1 MIRVTILKSRDDRYK
16 GFYCEGHALYAD
28 AGKDVVCAAVSML
41 AINTANAIES
51 LAGCD
56 LETASDKESGMLKVL
71 FPEGLNDKGRLLMDA
86 MVLGI
91 DSTEK
96 SYGSRY
102 VTLTEIKDQI

>member
-1 MIRVTILKSRDDRYK
+1 MIRVTILKNRDDEYT
-16 GFYCEGHALYAD
+16 GFCCEGHALYAD

-56 LETASDKESGMLKVL
+56 IESTSDKESGMLKIS
-71 FPEGLNDKGRLLMDA
+71 FPQGLDEKGSLLMDA

-91 DSTEK
+91 SETEK